1 MEKST
6 STGLPAKVDP
16 DYVEITNPLARRF
29 IADGSNGIFLATVVD
44 KETTL
49 AESAAYHKISK
60 QRMSYWIGKMLDLR
74 LIKIARTER
83 AASGAKQAVYTSIAP
98 RLRITKSNLTTSEWR
113 ETFALFTRHVWDRV
127 LDSVIHASRESR
139 GDALRVFRDK
149 TTNVCWRLIGKDES
163 TGSED
168 GTLLTWGRM
177 RLNEAHYRAFQR
189 ELSAVVT
196 RYQSVNDTNGKP
208 IWFVTAANEEGPPQ

>member
-1 MEKST
+1 MVGNSHKQR
-6 STGLPAKVDP
+6 D
-16 DYVEITNPLARRF
+16 DYLDITNPLARRF

-74 LIKIARTER
+74 LIKVARTER
-83 AASGAKQAVYTSIAP
+83 SANGTKQAVYTSVAP
-98 RLRITKSNLTTSEWR
+98 RFRIAKSNLTAGEWR
-113 ETFALFTRHVWDRV
+113 ETVALLTRHVWDRV

-149 TTNVCWRLIGKDES
+149 STNVCWRLIGKDES

-168 GTLLTWGRM
+168 GYLLTWGRM
-177 RLNEAHYRAFQR
+177 RLSEENYRALQR
-189 ELSAVVT
+189 DLSAVVA
-196 RYQSVNDTNGKP
+196 RYQSIKDIEGKP
-208 IWFVTAANEEGPPQ
+208 IWFVTAANEDAPPSTR